1 MFSLAAVVLSA
12 WPLHYSAKGTV
23 IVGETDGSSRL
34 AEPIDTESQA
44 ALIRSPRLIRTA
56 LARPGVTDAVRQDC
70 ERDTGWPARLASIM
84 AMTCGGSADEVFAYA
99 IRQVRVGMVG
109 ASRVVEVKYTATT
122 PEAAHSMAN
131 FLIEAFLDEPRPNFQ
146 ADREHAVARLRQ
158 EVAVMETAVREDEG
172 KLAAARR
179 AATAAAAPVPPAP
192 APPASAQDKLLP
204 ATGAAEQVMAE
215 NALIM
220 KAYQRGIVGLP
231 DVRASLDARPTESV
245 QADFDALQTRIATE
259 APEPL
264 LLRNLRAQREE
275 LRLRLFRDNF
285 PGFRAANRAYLA
297 AAAQK
302 LPATVQMVTDL
313 RPDAPAALAPDPSP
327 IERTLDLKRQLYVD
341 AYRRAIALEVEALPA
356 SPVNRLVNLA
366 ERPAV
371 PDERLGPAWI
381 ASAILALGLG
391 TIAAIA
397 RDVSDKSVRSAAA
410 IEGARD
416 VKVLGQIPRVTPAG
430 NLKARLSSTA
440 PVLPLSDT
448 LAAGQSSPLVQDAL
462 RGLHARLVLAGIT
475 GERRRT
481 FLITSAAPGE
491 GKSFTTLALAQL
503 IATSGRR
510 VLVVECDMRKPTFA
524 AALNLSS
531 GPGLVDVLRGYVPA
545 REAVART
552 AILTLDAIPAGV
564 PCADT
569 TELLMSARMADLM
582 AWAKEYDFVL
592 LDTPPSD
599 VLMDARVLAKL
610 VDGVVICTRWG
621 RSKLGDFGATVDDV
635 KASGGFVYGV
645 VVTMV
650 ETGQHALF
658 DSRPVPTRAYMAET

>member
-1 MFSLAAVVLSA
+1 MVLAA
-12 WPLHYSAKGTV
+12 WPHHYSAKGTV
-23 IVGETDGSSRL
+23 IVGETDGSFRL
-34 AEPIDTESQA
+34 AEPVDIESQV
-44 ALIRSPRLIRTA
+44 ALIRSPRLIRTV
-56 LARPGVTDAVRQDC
+56 LAQPGVPDAVRQDC
-70 ERDTGWPARLASIM
+70 ERATSWSAGLTGVTAA
-84 AMTCGGSADEVFAYA
+84 ACGGGVDKAIAYA
-99 IRQVRVGMVG
+99 VRQAHVGPVG
-109 ASRVVEVKYTATT
+109 ASRVVEVKYTAAT
-122 PEAAHSMAN
+122 PETAQSMVN
-131 FLIEAFLDEPRPNFQ
+131 LLIEAFLDEPRPNFQ

-158 EVAVMETAVREDEG
+158 EVAVIETAVREDEG

-179 AATAAAAPVPPAP
+179 AAAAP
-192 APPASAQDKLLP
+192 APVQDKLP
-204 ATGAAEQVMAE
+204 STMDAAQQAMAE

-220 KAYQRGIVGLP
+220 KSYQRGFVGLP
-231 DVRASLDARPTESV
+231 DVRAGLDARPTESV
-245 QADFDALQTRIATE
+245 QADYNALQTRIATE
-259 APEPL
+259 APEPE
-264 LLRNLRAQREE
+264 LLRSLRAQREE
-275 LRLRLFRDNF
+275 LRLRLVRDNF

-297 AAAQK
+297 AAAQRQ
-302 LPATVQMVTDL
+302 PATLQLVADI
-313 RPDAPAALAPDPSP
+313 RPDAPEALAPDPGP

-341 AYRRAIALEVEALPA
+341 AYRRASALEAEALPA

-371 PDERLGPAWI
+371 PNERLGPAWI

-397 RDVSDKSVRSAAA
+397 RDVSDKTIRSAAA
-410 IEGARD
+410 IEGTRD
-416 VKVLGQIPRVTPAG
+416 VTVIAQIPRVTPAG
-430 NLKARLSSTA
+430 NLRARLSSTA
-440 PVLPLSDT
+440 PALPLSDT
-448 LAAGQSSPLVQDAL
+448 LAAGQRSPLVQDAL
-462 RGLHARLVLAGIT
+462 RGLHARLVLAGMA

-510 VLVVECDMRKPTFA
+510 VLVVECDMRRPTFA

-564 PCADT
+564 PCTDT
-569 TELLMSARMADLM
+569 TELLMGARMADLM

-621 RSKLGDFGATVDDV
+621 RSKLGDLGATVDGV
-635 KASGGFVYGV
+635 KASGGYVYGV
-645 VVTMV
+645 AVTMV

>member
-1 MFSLAAVVLSA
+1 MVLAA
-12 WPLHYSAKGTV
+12 WPHHYSAKGTV
-23 IVGETDGSSRL
+23 IVGETDGSFRL
-34 AEPIDTESQA
+34 AEPVDIESQV
-44 ALIRSPRLIRTA
+44 ALIRSPRLIRTV
-56 LARPGVTDAVRQDC
+56 LAQPGVPDAVRQDC
-70 ERDTGWPARLASIM
+70 ERATSWPAGLTGVTA
-84 AMTCGGSADEVFAYA
+84 AACGGGVDEAIAYA
-99 IRQVRVGMVG
+99 ARQAHVGPVG
-109 ASRVVEVKYTATT
+109 ASRVVEVKYTAAT
-122 PEAAHSMAN
+122 PETAQSMVN
-131 FLIEAFLDEPRPNFQ
+131 LLIEAFLDEPRPNFQ

-158 EVAVMETAVREDEG
+158 EVAVIETAVREDEG

-179 AATAAAAPVPPAP
+179 AAAAP
-192 APPASAQDKLLP
+192 APVQDKLP
-204 ATGAAEQVMAE
+204 STMDAAQQAMAE

-220 KAYQRGIVGLP
+220 KSYQRGIVGLP
-231 DVRASLDARPTESV
+231 DVRAGLDARPTESV
-245 QADFDALQTRIATE
+245 QADYNALQTRLATE
-259 APEPL
+259 APEPE
-264 LLRNLRAQREE
+264 LLRSLRAQREE
-275 LRLRLFRDNF
+275 LRLRLVRDNF

-297 AAAQK
+297 AAAQRQ
-302 LPATVQMVTDL
+302 PATLQLVADI
-313 RPDAPAALAPDPSP
+313 RPDAPEALAPDPGP

-341 AYRRAIALEVEALPA
+341 AYRRASALEAEALPA

-371 PDERLGPAWI
+371 PNERLGPAWI

-397 RDVSDKSVRSAAA
+397 RDVSDKTIRSAAA
-410 IEGARD
+410 IEGTRD
-416 VKVLGQIPRVTPAG
+416 VTVIAQIPRVTPAG
-430 NLKARLSSTA
+430 NLRARLSSTA
-440 PVLPLSDT
+440 PALPLSDT
-448 LAAGQSSPLVQDAL
+448 LAAGQRSPLVQDAL
-462 RGLHARLVLAGIT
+462 RGLHARLVLAGMA

-510 VLVVECDMRKPTFA
+510 VLVVECDMRRPTFA

-564 PCADT
+564 PCTDT
-569 TELLMSARMADLM
+569 TELLMGARMADLM

-621 RSKLGDFGATVDDV
+621 RSKLGDLGATVDGV
-635 KASGGFVYGV
+635 KASGGYVYGV
-645 VVTMV
+645 AVTMV
-650 ETGQHALF
+650 ETRQHALF

>member
-1 MFSLAAVVLSA
+1 M
-12 WPLHYSAKGTV
+12 
-23 IVGETDGSSRL
+23 I
-34 AEPIDTESQA
+34 
-44 ALIRSPRLIRTA
+44 
-56 LARPGVTDAVRQDC
+56 
-70 ERDTGWPARLASIM
+70 
-84 AMTCGGSADEVFAYA
+84 
-99 IRQVRVGMVG
+99 
-109 ASRVVEVKYTATT
+109 
-122 PEAAHSMAN
+122 
-131 FLIEAFLDEPRPNFQ
+131 
-146 ADREHAVARLRQ
+146 
-158 EVAVMETAVREDEG
+158 ETAVREDEG

-179 AATAAAAPVPPAP
+179 AAAAP
-192 APPASAQDKLLP
+192 APVQDKLP
-204 ATGAAEQVMAE
+204 STMDAAQQAMAE

-220 KAYQRGIVGLP
+220 KSYQRGIVGLP
-231 DVRASLDARPTESV
+231 DVRAGLDARPTESV
-245 QADFDALQTRIATE
+245 QADYNALQTRIATE
-259 APEPL
+259 APEPE
-264 LLRNLRAQREE
+264 LLRSLRAQREE
-275 LRLRLFRDNF
+275 LRLRLVRDNF

-297 AAAQK
+297 AAAQRQ
-302 LPATVQMVTDL
+302 PATLQLVADI
-313 RPDAPAALAPDPSP
+313 RPDAPEALAPDPGP

-341 AYRRAIALEVEALPA
+341 AYRRASALEAEALPA

-371 PDERLGPAWI
+371 PNERLGPAWI

-397 RDVSDKSVRSAAA
+397 RDVSDKTIRSAAA
-410 IEGARD
+410 IEGTRD
-416 VKVLGQIPRVTPAG
+416 VTVIAQIPRVTPAG
-430 NLKARLSSTA
+430 NLRARLSSTA
-440 PVLPLSDT
+440 PALPLSDT
-448 LAAGQSSPLVQDAL
+448 LAAGQRSPLVQDAL
-462 RGLHARLVLAGIT
+462 RGLHARLVLAGMA

-510 VLVVECDMRKPTFA
+510 VLVVECDMRRPTFA

-564 PCADT
+564 PCTDT
-569 TELLMSARMADLM
+569 TELLMGARMADLM

-621 RSKLGDFGATVDDV
+621 RSKLGDLGATVDGV
-635 KASGGFVYGV
+635 KASGGYVYGV
-645 VVTMV
+645 AVTMV
-650 ETGQHALF
+650 ETRQHALF

>member
-1 MFSLAAVVLSA
+1 MVLTA
-12 WPLHYSAKGTV
+12 WPYHYSAKGTV

-34 AEPIDTESQA
+34 AEPVDIESQA
-44 ALIRSPRLIRTA
+44 ALIRSPRLIHTV

-70 ERDTGWPARLASIM
+70 EHAPSWPERLTG
-84 AMTCGGSADEVFAYA
+84 MTAAVCGESVDETIAQAV
-99 IRQVRVGMVG
+99 RQVRVSPVG
-109 ASRVVEVKYTATT
+109 ASRVIEVRYTATT
-122 PEAAHSMAN
+122 PETAQRMAN
-131 FLIEAFLDEPRPNFQ
+131 FLIEAFLDEPRPSFQ
-146 ADREHAVARLRQ
+146 ADRERAVARLRK
-158 EVAVMETAVREDEG
+158 EVAVIETAVREDES
-172 KLAAARR
+172 KLAAARHG
-179 AATAAAAPVPPAP
+179 TAAP
-192 APPASAQDKLLP
+192 APVQDKLP
-204 ATGAAEQVMAE
+204 SATGAAQQAMAE

-220 KAYQRGIVGLP
+220 KSYQRGIVGPP
-231 DVRASLDARPTESV
+231 DVRAGLDARPTEAV
-245 QADFDALQTRIATE
+245 QADYDALQARITTE
-259 APEPL
+259 APDSL
-264 LLRNLRAQREE
+264 LLRSLQAQREE
-275 LRLRLFRDNF
+275 LRLRLVRDNF

-302 LPATVQMVTDL
+302 LPVTLQTIADIH
-313 RPDAPAALAPDPSP
+313 PDAPVALAPDPGP

-341 AYRRAIALEVEALPA
+341 AYRRASALEAEALPA

-391 TIAAIA
+391 TVAAIA
-397 RDVSDKSVRSAAA
+397 RDVSDKTIRSAAA
-410 IEGARD
+410 IEGVRD
-416 VKVLGQIPRVTPAG
+416 VTVLAQIPRVTPAG

-440 PVLPLSDT
+440 PALPLSDT
-448 LAAGQSSPLVQDAL
+448 LAAGQRSPLVQDAL
-462 RGLHARLVLAGIT
+462 RGLHARLVLAGMA

-510 VLVVECDMRKPTFA
+510 VLVVECDMRRPTFA

-569 TELLMSARMADLM
+569 TELLMGTRMADLM

-592 LDTPPSD
+592 LDTPPTD
-599 VLMDARVLAKL
+599 VLMDARVLVKL

-621 RSKLGDFGATVDDV
+621 RSKLGDLGATVDGV
-635 KASGGFVYGV
+635 QASGGYVYGV
-645 VVTMV
+645 AVTMV

-658 DSRPVPTRAYMAET
+658 DSRPVPRRAYMAET